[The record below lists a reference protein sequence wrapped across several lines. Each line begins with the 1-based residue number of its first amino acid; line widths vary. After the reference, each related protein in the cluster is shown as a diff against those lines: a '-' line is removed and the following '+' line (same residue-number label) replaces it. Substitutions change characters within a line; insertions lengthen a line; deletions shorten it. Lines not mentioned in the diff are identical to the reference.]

1 LARNPKSLE
10 NLKKFDSNQSR
21 EQAKI
26 NGSKGGKAC
35 QKARRE
41 RKTQREQLELLMSL
55 PFRIPKAKQQ
65 IIDMGVDESDINNQM
80 AMNVAMLNL
89 ILKGGKGAVQAY
101 NSFNEMLG
109 ECEKKELELEK
120 ARQEIEKL
128 KLEQKKILLSLGE
141 DNSDT
146 INDNIISIV
155 ELINNPYKNRDIE
168 DME

>member
-1 LARNPKSLE
+1 MNENSLK

-21 EQAKI
+21 EEAKI
-26 NGSKGGKAC
+26 NGSKGGKAS

-55 PFRIPKAKQQ
+55 PFKIPKAKQQ
-65 IIDMGVDESDINNQM
+65 IIQMGIEEDDINNQM

-109 ECEKKELELEK
+109 ESKKKELELEK

-128 KLEQKKILLSLGE
+128 KLEQKKILMSFGE
-141 DNSDT
+141 EDT
-146 INDNIISIV
+146 NKINNNIISIAQ
-155 ELINNPYKNRDIE
+155 LINNPAQNRDIE
-168 DME
+168 DLE

>member
-1 LARNPKSLE
+1 MNENSLK

-21 EQAKI
+21 EKAKI
-26 NGSKGGKAC
+26 NGSKGGKAS

-55 PFRIPKAKQQ
+55 PFKIPKAKQQ
-65 IIDMGVDESDINNQM
+65 IIQMGIEEDDINNQM

-109 ECEKKELELEK
+109 ESDKKELELEK

-128 KLEQKKILLSLGE
+128 KLEQKKILMSFGE
-141 DNSDT
+141 EDT
-146 INDNIISIV
+146 NKINNNIISIAQ
-155 ELINNPYKNRDIE
+155 LINNPAQNRDIE
-168 DME
+168 DLE